1 MPKCSVRVLVIEGRA
16 NPSVKPQTSPQ
27 STDLL
32 SQIPELLVGLLEL
45 PVSLFLSDDEAGDEF
60 FQFIIGHFGLSK
72 EEGTFLSHNEL
83 FEGFF
88 WRPAKI
94 VVDFAGFDGVA
105 LIVARAVGDEGDEDD
120 GDFVAEI
127 AYRFHVVGQ
136 IDLLWHIANGA
147 LQVFGCVRR
156 WLGHRLLAALLGF
169 EQAENQILRG
179 GFASGGDP
187 LKLQT
192 RFWLVQIG
200 E

>member
-1 MPKCSVRVLVIEGRA
+1 MFGENFGHRRQGQPFGKATKLLPE
-16 NPSVKPQTSPQ
+16 

-32 SQIPELLVGLLEL
+32 SQSRSCLSVYWLL
-45 PVSLFLSDDEAGDEF
+45 PVSLFLSDGEAGDEF
-60 FQFIIGHFGLSK
+60 FQFIIGHLDSPKRSGRSFHTTNSSR
-72 EEGTFLSHNEL
+72 FLR
-83 FEGFF
+83 
-88 WRPAKI
+88 RPARSLWI
-94 VVDFAGFDGVA
+94 SGFDGVA

-127 AYRFHVVGQ
+127 AYHFHVVGQ

-147 LQVFGCVRR
+147 LPGSSVVFVDG
-156 WLGHRLLAALLGF
+156 LAIDCLRALLGF

-179 GFASGGDP
+179 GFPSGGDP

>member
-1 MPKCSVRVLVIEGRA
+1 M
-16 NPSVKPQTSPQ
+16 
-27 STDLL
+27 
-32 SQIPELLVGLLEL
+32 
-45 PVSLFLSDDEAGDEF
+45 
-60 FQFIIGHFGLSK
+60 
-72 EEGTFLSHNEL
+72 
-83 FEGFF
+83 
-88 WRPAKI
+88 
-94 VVDFAGFDGVA
+94 DFAGFDGVA

-127 AYRFHVVGQ
+127 AYRFHVVRQ

-147 LQVFGCVRR
+147 LPGSSVVFGD
-156 WLGHRLLAALLGF
+156 GLAINCLRALLGF

-179 GFASGGDP
+179 GFAAGGDP